1 MLIINNSSELITDK
15 SQLAEI
21 FYSGCKNEQTIGVE
35 SEKLLVYKNNGK
47 AVCYED
53 VVKILYGFD
62 ENKWQKLYDGKNI
75 VGLKSDIGSISME
88 PGSQVEISL
97 KPYNSID
104 EITSKLLSFYTKL
117 SDEAEKIGACILNSG
132 NQNVSTFD
140 NISVIPKRRYE
151 YMTKYLPS
159 KHLTPFVMMRETAGI
174 QANIDYKD
182 EYDAIEKLA
191 LALKMSPI
199 ISSVYA
205 NSPVRNSKLTG
216 YKSFRANSWLN
227 VDEDRCGYISKK
239 LFEKNLDFGFKDYV
253 EILLDIPMI
262 FIQRG
267 DTYFPTSQT
276 FREFMQKGYMGI
288 NPTIQ
293 DWHTHISLYFP
304 DVRLKS
310 YVEIRNHDAQSSLMT
325 LSVPAFWKGIMYNSS
340 AFEEIEKIL
349 SKFTYEDFMI
359 LREQTPKTAINTEIG
374 KYKVAD
380 LAKEFFNISYDSL
393 KENKLNE
400 EHYLDVVFQY
410 LSLNKVP
417 ADDVILKF
425 NKL

>member
-53 VVKILYGFD
+53 VVKILDGFD
-62 ENKWQKLYDGKNI
+62 KNKWQKLYDGKNI

-97 KPYNSID
+97 KPYNSLD

-132 NQNVSTFD
+132 NQNISTFD
-140 NISVIPKRRYE
+140 NIPVIPKKRYE

-227 VDEDRCGYISKK
+227 VDEDRCGYVSKK
-239 LFEKNLDFGFKDYV
+239 LFEKKLDFGFKDYV
-253 EILLDIPMI
+253 EILLDVPMI

-267 DTYFPTSQT
+267 DTYFSTSQT

-417 ADDVILKF
+417 ADDVILKY